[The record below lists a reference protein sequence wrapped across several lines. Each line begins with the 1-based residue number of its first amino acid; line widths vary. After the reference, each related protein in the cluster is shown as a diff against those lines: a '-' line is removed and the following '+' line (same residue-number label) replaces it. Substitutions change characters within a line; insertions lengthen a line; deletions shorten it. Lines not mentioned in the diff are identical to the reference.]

1 MQERFSKIEKSNP
14 LNTSANSAISGGKK
28 SHAVRKVL
36 FQSKCTLK
44 SHMDAIRSLH
54 FVPQTNTLVSASE
67 DCTLKLWDV
76 NKFSNLK
83 DVEGVLNFEPYLT
96 MRGHL
101 SPILSLA
108 GSDLYTNPNLEG
120 LIITGSDNGTIKMWK
135 VP

>member
-1 MQERFSKIEKSNP
+1 
-14 LNTSANSAISGGKK
+14 
-28 SHAVRKVL
+28 
-36 FQSKCTLK
+36 
-44 SHMDAIRSLH
+44 
-54 FVPQTNTLVSASE
+54 
-67 DCTLKLWDV
+67 
-76 NKFSNLK
+76 LK

-135 VP
+135 VPQVGVIDHYGANSDQSCCI